1 MKTMAEPKRKKKAEE
16 PAPMAPAPPAQPP
29 PAQPP
34 RAVVVTVEY
43 TWPRKSRCPRCGVTD
58 TERVSDDGPTQ
69 YRKCVR
75 PVCRFRFKVHGTVL

>member
-1 MKTMAEPKRKKKAEE
+1 MAEPKRKKKAEV
-16 PAPMAPAPPAQPP
+16 PAPVAQPASP
-29 PAQPP
+29 AAQPP
-34 RAVVVTVEY
+34 RVVAVAIEY